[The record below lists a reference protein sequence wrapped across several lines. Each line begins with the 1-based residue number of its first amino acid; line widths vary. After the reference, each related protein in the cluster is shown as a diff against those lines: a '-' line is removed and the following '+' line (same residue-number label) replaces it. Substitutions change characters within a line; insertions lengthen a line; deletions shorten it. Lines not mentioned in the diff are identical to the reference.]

1 MLKEVWASVA
11 MTFALAVLVCAVY
24 PLAVLVLAQSL
35 FPGKANGSLLYRDG
49 VAVGSRLLGQE
60 FRDARYFHPRPSEA
74 GEGYD
79 GNASGGSNL
88 GPTAGDLVKT
98 VNQRVLKYR
107 MENNLDEGIPIPA
120 DAVTAS
126 ASGLDPHISLEN
138 AMIQAVRVA
147 EVRGW
152 DLDKIGRLVEQHSE
166 RRALWLLGE
175 PCVNVLM
182 LNMVLDGE
190 GEEAR

>member
-1 MLKEVWASVA
+1 MGALLKEVWASVA

-107 MENNLDEGIPIPA
+107 MENNLDEGIPFPPMRSPLQQV
-120 DAVTAS
+120 DLT
-126 ASGLDPHISLEN
+126 PIST
-138 AMIQAVRVA
+138 
-147 EVRGW
+147 
-152 DLDKIGRLVEQHSE
+152 
-166 RRALWLLGE
+166 
-175 PCVNVLM
+175 
-182 LNMVLDGE
+182 
-190 GEEAR
+190 